1 MLGRILF
8 GIAGALLGAAVI
20 AGTVCVIHDKITTR
34 LLAQKANENGFRNAV
49 VDMVNRCNN
58 KVSIK
63 ELYGNKK
70 QTFEG
75 TSISRDVVE
84 GTILN

>member
-20 AGTVCVIHDKITTR
+20 AGTVYVIHEKITTR
-34 LLAQKANENGFRNAV
+34 LLAQKANEIGFRNAV